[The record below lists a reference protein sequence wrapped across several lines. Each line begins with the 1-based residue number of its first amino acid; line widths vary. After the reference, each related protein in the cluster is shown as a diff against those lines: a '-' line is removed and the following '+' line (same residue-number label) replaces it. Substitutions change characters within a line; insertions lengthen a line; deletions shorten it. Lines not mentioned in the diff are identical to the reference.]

1 MTNPFDGITMPDLR
15 PMHMPTNATE
25 AASQADQLKRMS
37 EALAEAADA
46 KSARGLVKRLAAEIA
61 AFEKTLD
68 KTSDVGMRLV
78 SFGQVNVFRVTALR
92 YVQPNLVVF
101 EGLSDN
107 GQHLRLVQHMSQLSF
122 LLTRLPRPDP
132 EAPRQPIGFHVE

>member
-1 MTNPFDGITMPDLR
+1 
-15 PMHMPTNATE
+15 MHMPTNATE